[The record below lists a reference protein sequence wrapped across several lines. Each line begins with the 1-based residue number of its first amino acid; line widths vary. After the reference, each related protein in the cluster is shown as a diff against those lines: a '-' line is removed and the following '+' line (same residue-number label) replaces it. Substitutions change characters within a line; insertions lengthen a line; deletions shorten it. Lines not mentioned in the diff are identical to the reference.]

1 MQAGASPLDNP
12 LRVLV
17 VDDNADGADAL
28 ATLLGL
34 WGHSVAIARGGQA
47 GIDIAEF
54 FRPQV
59 MLLDIQMPGMHG
71 GKVAR
76 HFRRT
81 AEFRSAL
88 IIAITANHADDNRLD
103 EWLEYFDA
111 VLGKPCN
118 LARLEDLLAV
128 HVAGG
133 R

>member
-1 MQAGASPLDNP
+1 
-12 LRVLV
+12 
-17 VDDNADGADAL
+17 
-28 ATLLGL
+28 
-34 WGHSVAIARGGQA
+34 
-47 GIDIAEF
+47 
-54 FRPQV
+54 
-59 MLLDIQMPGMHG
+59 MLLDIQMPDTHG

-88 IIAITANHADDNRLD
+88 IIAVTGYHAGDNRLD

-111 VLGKPCN
+111 VLEKPCN